1 MRKMMII
8 VTAAMIAAIPAIW
21 GATAILAK
29 AHKATAA
36 APAPAATSLDVM
48 EMMKNAK
55 GLPEQQFDAY

>member
-1 MRKMMII
+1 MRKIMII

-29 AHKATAA
+29 PHKATAA
-36 APAPAATSLDVM
+36 APAPAATSIGVM

-55 GLPEQQFDAY
+55 ELPEQQFDAH